1 MSSLLG
7 AYGNLSVVKGSVKN
21 RMSHSKRRKKYFAS
35 DNLKTIRMYLA
46 KSSVSKHNTS
56 KIRGNFLPQEAT
68 GTTSRK
74 KLKDVS
80 ESKSKK
86 TKVEKVFTTK
96 LASGDDKKNTTS
108 SSTPKQN
115 KLIGGKGW
123 GLTKEAQAKLPKW
136 MQKIGVGQTEKTVT
150 IMGKKFTF
158 KAPDP
163 RKKKVN
169 PLTGFVSYD

>member
-1 MSSLLG
+1 MATSLLAG
-7 AYGNLSVVKGSVKN
+7 TDLSVAGPRN
-21 RMSHSKRRKKYFAS
+21 YTRKKKKRKLSEFEIAFS
-35 DNLKTIRMYLA
+35 DARKAGKDTFTFSVPSSEKA
-46 KSSVSKHNTS
+46 GPKSY
-56 KIRGNFLPQEAT
+56 
-68 GTTSRK
+68 
-74 KLKDVS
+74 
-80 ESKSKK
+80 SKK

-96 LASGDDKKNTTS
+96 LKSGDDKKNDNI

-123 GLTKEAQAKLPKW
+123 GLTKEAQKKLPKFL
-136 MQKIGVGQTEKTVT
+136 QKIGVGQTEKTVT
-150 IMGKKFTF
+150 IMGKKLKF